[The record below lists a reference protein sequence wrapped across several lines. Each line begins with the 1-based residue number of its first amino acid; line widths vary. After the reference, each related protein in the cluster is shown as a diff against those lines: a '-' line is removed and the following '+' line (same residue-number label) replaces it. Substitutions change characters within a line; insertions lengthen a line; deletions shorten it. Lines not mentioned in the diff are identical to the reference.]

1 MFYVDKKAS
10 GEHLTHCSKIMD
22 RIVAEN
28 PSYWP
33 YGCNPE
39 MFNGGVYLIRKSASH
54 EPVGFTGWQ
63 EFDEDGKKVGYY
75 SIGILPEY
83 RQQGF
88 AKEAVAKLINEKSAT
103 VDEVR
108 AFIMQHNMPSLELA
122 KTLNVN
128 TLIKSAGALTAKE
141 ILGRL
146 AGGLAAAGGTD
157 YMVHGGD
164 YSSFSPS
171 RIGNA
176 VLNTI
181 LGASG
186 THLMASPKAENFMK
200 GLATLGL
207 LPTKDLAF
215 SAVAAMPKVEELI
228 NKKLQEQP
236 AVPTPAVSDKDK
248 TILAGLLGAGALG
261 LTGAGF
267 GIAGALNK
275 AQEKRDAG
283 RIQLRLP
290 TRDKNDQETVVDVP
304 LDQAN
309 LPPALVSKV
318 MRDTRRKL
326 REETK
331 ARTWRRDGRNRLLTN
346 AEPYDD
352 QYEDDEDKLEKAAF
366 AYYRTK
372 LATGN
377 SSSIKPF
384 SIVNTMAT
392 SPDQQKMDLEKQKL
406 EMQSKQNESN
416 SAGDSAAPD
425 NSQVLSDLEKSQKEL
440 KEANDNLQKQ
450 MAAMQHTNDLNREA
464 LKNISARTNSIAS
477 NLKIAGLLKLAESAG
492 MPNQYRTY
500 DQFVRED
507 MPAAWEGATAVGE
520 KPGWFQNTFLKPD
533 AVREKEYD
541 ADWNKNYVKD
551 PKFIGDYVSNAGTRI
566 SHGLSRG
573 LNFFTDPVKAT
584 FRRAAFGFNQMADAA
599 SQPLEKGESWYN
611 PSINRIKG
619 MLGGFGNWMGGSA
632 LTGVQIV
639 PGVAGGARL
648 LPGVAKAKPLL
659 GGVAPSWATK
669 AIPFGGVLPF
679 AGGGVGYF
687 MEPDQSKV
695 MPQYYPTDTST
706 AARGGNYYTP
716 EERNWMHTRYAEES
730 DTGNLGNYL
739 QSLPSYGTRG
749 SGPAAENFARMDLR
763 NRPLGIGEE
772 LGLSAATGTVG
783 SMARN
788 QLSQLT
794 GGLAF
799 NDTPQATAG
808 GVTRQNVNSM
818 YTPIQSL

>member
-108 AFIMQHNMPSLELA
+108 AFVMQHNKPSLELA

-128 TLIKSAGALTAKE
+128 TLIKSAGTLTAKE

-392 SPDQQKMDLEKQKL
+392 PPDQQKMDLEKQKL

-416 SAGDSAAPD
+416 PAGDSAAPD

-450 MAAMQHTNDLNREA
+450 MSAMQHTSELNREA
-464 LKNISARTNSIAS
+464 LKTISNRTSAIAN
-477 NLKIAGLLKLAESAG
+477 NLKIAGLLKIAA
-492 MPNQYRTY
+492 PNQETIQKAQQQLNDPVSYPSYGDPNLMRHNYEQFKNKSGPGGVLGRWLYQTPEQEQQIF
-500 DQFVRED
+500 DQ
-507 MPAAWEGATAVGE
+507 A
-520 KPGWFQNTFLKPD
+520 
-533 AVREKEYD
+533 
-541 ADWNKNYVKD
+541 WNKTYKKD
-551 PKFIGDYVSNAGTRI
+551 PRLLGDYLSNVGAYAQHGAGKLFQGLTSGLRTGI
-566 SHGLSRG
+566 RMTSHGMDQIQNAIQTPRQ
-573 LNFFTDPVKAT
+573 T
-584 FRRAAFGFNQMADAA
+584 
-599 SQPLEKGESWYN
+599 GETWYN
-611 PSINRIKG
+611 PSLSRIKNIAQG
-619 MLGGFGNWMGGSA
+619 AAYAVGGPALGAVTTVMPGGTFLKTLPALGLSIGAGFLDPYDREGYLGAAPQAPAQPQTPAAPAAPDQTELSRNEQMRRRLAQERDPINYINSLAPYAFAPNTPQQSFYESLGLDRQPLTLAQQGLLSLAGSGGGSA
-632 LTGVQIV
+632 
-639 PGVAGGARL
+639 
-648 LPGVAKAKPLL
+648 
-659 GGVAPSWATK
+659 
-669 AIPFGGVLPF
+669 
-679 AGGGVGYF
+679 
-687 MEPDQSKV
+687 
-695 MPQYYPTDTST
+695 
-706 AARGGNYYTP
+706 RGI
-716 EERNWMHTRYAEES
+716 
-730 DTGNLGNYL
+730 L
-739 QSLPSYGTRG
+739 
-749 SGPAAENFARMDLR
+749 SG
-763 NRPLGIGEE
+763 
-772 LGLSAATGTVG
+772 
-783 SMARN
+783 
-788 QLSQLT
+788 LT
-794 GGLAF
+794 GGLMF
-799 NDTPQATAG
+799 NDQPRRAPQGLTRDDVENMRTPLQEM
-808 GVTRQNVNSM
+808 Q
-818 YTPIQSL
+818 